1 MTNSLTKF
9 LIKLYTQ
16 LKPISVGTKFFP
28 TNELETEYVEL
39 FNFTQTILLE
49 IEKAEITSD
58 SILDNLKRDLG
69 PENLPEDFR
78 FFEIKAAEDKI
89 EEYAL
94 VSNIIMGS
102 DRYFYIMLQ
111 RPSSLI
117 NVFKGMIFNEGGE
130 IVEIDSK
137 EIVAKM
143 PSKNDAIRLGIKMI
157 GMGLDE
163 GIPIVSAVGM
173 TGAAAIERSLEY
185 TDEIGN
191 FPGIAFTKLG
201 GEYALVFENQFKL
214 AKGTSEDFDNYIF
227 IDLIDSTKFISKNGR
242 TKLVELMT
250 GIRNYIVSECGAEI
264 EGYREGGD
272 DFIARFPSKDLAI
285 RAGLDAAWFA
295 STNGA
300 KIRAGIGRSRREAG
314 QRAQLVDNFNSI
326 NPLSL
331 VVFELANGL
340 YAYNVPT
347 EFFRTFLNLITREK
361 GKLIGVFLFVF
372 IFTFLLTIFGLGIF
386 SFIPI
391 VIALV
396 YAFLL

>member
-1 MTNSLTKF
+1 MINSLTRL
-9 LIKLYTQ
+9 LIKLYSE
-16 LKPISVGTKFFP
+16 LEPISVGTKFFP
-28 TNELETEYVEL
+28 TNDMETEYVEL
-39 FNFTQTILLE
+39 FNYTQTILLE

-58 SILDNLKRDLG
+58 SILANLKRDLG
-69 PENLPEDFR
+69 PENIPDDFN
-78 FFEIKAAEDKI
+78 FYEIKAAEDKI

-102 DRYFYIMLQ
+102 DRYFYILLQ
-111 RPSSLI
+111 RPSNLI
-117 NVFKGMIFNEGGE
+117 NVFQKMIVSENGE
-130 IVEIDSK
+130 IVELDSK

-157 GMGLDE
+157 GMGLEE

-201 GEYALVFENQFKL
+201 GEYALVFENQFRL
-214 AKGTSEDFDNYIF
+214 SKGKSEEFDNYIF

-314 QRAQLVDNFNSI
+314 QRAQMVDNFNSI

-340 YAYNVPT
+340 YAYNVPS
-347 EFFRTFLNLITREK
+347 EFFRTLINLITNDK
-361 GKLIGVFLFVF
+361 GTLIGVFIFVF
-372 IFTFLLTIFGLGIF
+372 VLTFLLSIFGFGAF

-391 VIALV
+391 LIAVI
-396 YAFLL
+396 YACTL